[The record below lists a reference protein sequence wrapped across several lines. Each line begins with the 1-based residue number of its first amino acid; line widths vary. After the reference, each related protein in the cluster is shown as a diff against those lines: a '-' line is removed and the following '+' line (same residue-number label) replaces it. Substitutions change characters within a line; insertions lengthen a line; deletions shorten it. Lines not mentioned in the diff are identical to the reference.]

1 MVGAMAG
8 FVAGV
13 VDIGADWMS
22 DLREGV
28 CGHQFWFN
36 KESCCWDS
44 SSQFGQESCDAWLTW
59 SDVLTI
65 SKTSKVGYLHTY
77 SIFVFWF
84 NSGVSKI
91 FCSICMWKWYTRGKL
106 CDFVLCVSMCVY
118 VCCVL
123 ASS

>member
-65 SKTSKVGYLHTY
+65 SKTSKVGYY
-77 SIFVFWF
+77 VFNYF
-84 NSGVSKI
+84 IYILTAFLFSGLTVALVKFFAPYACGSGIPEVSCVI
-91 FCSICMWKWYTRGKL
+91 LFC
-106 CDFVLCVSMCVY
+106 V
-118 VCCVL
+118 
-123 ASS
+123 